1 MVNKMKIKT
10 AINRIFWRFGGNG
23 NKKPFPVNQE
33 DVNAYNAIE
42 EYIQQAEKKQYQ
54 QNENFAKL
62 YTYLFMKILENDK
75 STVMD
80 NLARKKIYA
89 LLKKP
94 LFQVVEDFKDSLND
108 SERYEVLK
116 AAGINLRHPALKS
129 EQERYID
136 IEKINEAI
144 KTPENKSRLLG
155 EVWDF
160 ETVKNCIEEEINQAL
175 NLFK

>member
-1 MVNKMKIKT
+1 MKIKT
-10 AINRIFWRFGGNG
+10 AINRIFWRFGGNE

-33 DVNAYNAIE
+33 DVNAYNSID
-42 EYIQQAEKKQYQ
+42 EYIKQAEKQQCQ

-80 NLARKKIYA
+80 NLARKKIYS

-94 LFQVVEDFKDSLND
+94 LYQVIEDFKNSLND
-108 SERYEVLK
+108 SEQYEALEASGASLK
-116 AAGINLRHPALKS
+116 HPLLIN
-129 EQERYID
+129 EQETAD
-136 IEKINEAI
+136 SVEKLKEFV
-144 KTPENKSRLLG
+144 KTPENKSKLLG

-160 ETVKNCIEEEINQAL
+160 ETVKECIEAEINQAL